1 MPHLTLEYT
10 AGQPGFDPGA
20 ALKRINAAVIATGI
34 CGEPDIKSRAV
45 ELAHFRVGVEDEP
58 RGFAPRGFAHVRA
71 ALLSGRTPEQ
81 RKALSAAILEA
92 LKSLFPTPAAGTF
105 QLTVETVDMDRGS
118 YAKEILRGG

>member
-20 ALKRINAAVIATGI
+20 ALKRINAAVVATGI
-34 CGEPDIKSRAV
+34 CGEPDLKSRAV
-45 ELAHFRVGVEDEP
+45 ELTHFRVGVEDE
-58 RGFAPRGFAHVRA
+58 PRGFAHVRA